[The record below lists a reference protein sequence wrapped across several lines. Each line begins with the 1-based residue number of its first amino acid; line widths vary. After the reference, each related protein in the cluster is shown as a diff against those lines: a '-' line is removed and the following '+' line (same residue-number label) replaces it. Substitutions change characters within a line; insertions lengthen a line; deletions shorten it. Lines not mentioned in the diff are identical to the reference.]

1 MKNLTTY
8 LWLVPVFVLIQIL
21 LLNNIQFISYINPLV
36 YLVLIIT
43 LPQNTEKWFIILYAF
58 LIGILLDLFG

>member
-8 LWLVPVFVLIQIL
+8 LWLVPIFVLIQIL
-21 LLNNIQFISYINPLV
+21 LLNNIQFINYINPLV

-43 LPQNTEKWFIILYAF
+43 LPQDTEKWFIIIYAF
-58 LIGILLDLFG
+58 LHWYFIRSF